1 MKSKSEVHHALNEW
15 LQQIGVPRVL
25 IPDNAAEM
33 TGPDSNF
40 VKKARKV
47 QCPVHLIEPYS
58 PNQSFAEDVIREL
71 K

>member
-1 MKSKSEVHHALNEW
+1 MKTKSEVHHALNEW

-40 VKKARKV
+40 VKNGSES
-47 QCPVHLIEPYS
+47 PVS
-58 PNQSFAEDVIREL
+58 SASN
-71 K
+71 